1 MSTGGLEAGFSWGKG
16 RFGAKLSL
24 PPCPPEKTLFGCGRQ
39 APPLSEGRGHRDVP
53 EKGMDGCPSGNAGPF
68 RKLPEGT
75 ACPVMTTGKGQVMG
89 KTPDCGDRKAAR
101 ALKYRQ
107 GGAAPD
113 SGAGGTAQKTCRNEE
128 QQADTGCPLDVL
140 QAGQGS
146 GSAKHPVC
154 RLDDEGRM
162 ALPARRR
169 RGPAHGP
176 E

>member
-24 PPCPPEKTLFGCGRQ
+24 SPRPPGKTLFGCGRQ
-39 APPLSEGRGHRDVP
+39 APPLSDGRGHRGVP
-53 EKGMDGCPSGNAGPF
+53 EKGTDGGPSGNAGRF
-68 RKLPEGT
+68 RKLSEGAT
-75 ACPVMTTGKGQVMG
+75 SPVMTTGKGQVMG
-89 KTPDCGDRKAAR
+89 K
-101 ALKYRQ
+101 
-107 GGAAPD
+107 
-113 SGAGGTAQKTCRNEE
+113 GAGLWRQESSEGVELPAGRGRSGLRGGRKGSKTCRNEE

-162 ALPARRR
+162 ALPVRRR